1 MSDQVLRR
9 LDALETLLER
19 LRKVDAGGV
28 VVSYTP
34 TYEGGTTPGATT
46 YSVQVGAYI
55 REGNKVTATGT
66 LIWTAA
72 TGTGNARVSLPIAAV
87 NTTDLDYSGGLDLV
101 SVTFANS
108 TPTLELI
115 YNTAYFQMR
124 SPATNA
130 AGALVQMEA
139 AGTIIFTVTY
149 FAE

>member
-9 LDALETLLER
+9 LDAVEALLER

-72 TGTGNARVSLPIAAV
+72 TGTGNARVSLPIAAANV
-87 NTTDLDYSGGLDLV
+87 TDQDYSGGLDLV

>member
-9 LDALETLLER
+9 LDALELMLER
-19 LRKVDAGGV
+19 LRKADAGGV

-34 TYEGGTTPGATT
+34 TCEGGTTPGTTT

-55 REGNKVTATGT
+55 REGNKV
-66 LIWTAA
+66 

-124 SPATNA
+124 SPLTNA
-130 AGALVQMEA
+130 GGTLVQMEA

-149 FAE
+149 FVE

>member
-9 LDALETLLER
+9 LDAVEALLER
-19 LRKVDAGGV
+19 LRKADAGGV

-72 TGTGNARVSLPIAAV
+72 TGTGNARVSLPIAAANV
-87 NTTDLDYSGGLDLV
+87 TDQDYSGGLDLV

-108 TPTLELI
+108 TPTIELI

-124 SPATNA
+124 SPLTNA
-130 AGALVQMEA
+130 GGTLVQMEA

-149 FAE
+149 FVE